1 MKYSKETLKVA
12 GQILDRWIIGF
23 SYDESECE
31 IELMKLG
38 ISFFDAN
45 TMMNLVNH
53 KGIKNSYDDIKETFL
68 QREKETDYYDPW
80 NDYILDNSGFI

>member
-1 MKYSKETLKVA
+1 MRYSDDVLKVA
-12 GQILDRWIIGF
+12 GVILDRWIIREQ
-23 SYDESECE
+23 YDESECE
-31 IELMKLG
+31 IELQKLG

-53 KGIKNSYDDIKETFL
+53 QSVKNSYDDIKETFL
-68 QREKETDYYDPW
+68 QPEKETDYFDPW